1 MSFLEACTSACV
13 KKYERKECL
22 LTNLMTSP
30 HASAA
35 KNLGVSHVAHG
46 TCHGA
51 GNYTEAAYPYTT
63 KATADKQ
70 APAP

>member
-1 MSFLEACTSACV
+1 
-13 KKYERKECL
+13 
-22 LTNLMTSP
+22 MTSP

-70 APAP
+70 ASAP